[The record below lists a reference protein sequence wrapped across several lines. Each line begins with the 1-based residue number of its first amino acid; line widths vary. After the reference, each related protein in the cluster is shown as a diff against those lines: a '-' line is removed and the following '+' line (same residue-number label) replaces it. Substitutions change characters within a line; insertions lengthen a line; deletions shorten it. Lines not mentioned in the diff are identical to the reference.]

1 MLARTIGQQKE
12 SKGIQI
18 GKEEIQVS
26 LLADDMIVYISD
38 PKNSTREFPQLIN
51 NFNKVN
57 RYEINSDKSVAFHY
71 TNDKQTEKEIMETT
85 PLTITTNNIKYLGVT
100 LTKQVKD
107 LYENNFKSLEKE
119 IEENLRKSRDLS

>member
-1 MLARTIGQQKE
+1 MSFL
-12 SKGIQI
+12 
-18 GKEEIQVS
+18 
-26 LLADDMIVYISD
+26 
-38 PKNSTREFPQLIN
+38 
-51 NFNKVN
+51 
-57 RYEINSDKSVAFHY
+57 Y
-71 TNDKQTEKEIMETT
+71 TKHKQTEKEIMETT